1 MAIEHA
7 GGLLVAIECSNM
19 LSIRI
24 VESGKVWDLL
34 VPTNLA
40 CIRPYYLS

>member
-19 LSIRI
+19 LSKRT
-24 VESGKVWDLL
+24 VEIGKAGDLL
-34 VPTNLA
+34 VATN
-40 CIRPYYLS
+40 